1 MHRCSNTQRLNPR
14 FLQECGGGQRKE
26 NINIKERN
34 VIMEENNNLT
44 AERSLEIITE
54 QIDRS
59 RKSVSK
65 DVGMSLFIAG
75 LCIIGVAFIT
85 VVLALLT
92 GNMAFH
98 LLYVLIPF
106 LVIGIERYVKRN
118 KPKVPVSFIGTMVDK
133 TWLTFGIFV
142 LTFFVLSIPFNRLM
156 LHDALVADNI
166 QVYFQNRI
174 SPVRIILLMMGMA
187 VTINGYILKSKWMV
201 WCGIIGGIGGFF
213 WEAFCV
219 TQTIIAM
226 SGLPL
231 EYYGAVQ
238 TIAPNLIM
246 AVFTFIG
253 LTLPGWML
261 IRQKK

>member
-1 MHRCSNTQRLNPR
+1 
-14 FLQECGGGQRKE
+14 
-26 NINIKERN
+26 
-34 VIMEENNNLT
+34 MEEKSNLT

-54 QIDRS
+54 QIAQS
-59 RKSVSK
+59 RKTVSK
-65 DVGMSLFIAG
+65 DVGMSLLIAG

-85 VVLALLT
+85 CICALLT

-98 LLYVLIPF
+98 LLYVLVPV

-118 KPKVPVSFIGTMVDK
+118 KPKVPDSIISTMVDK
-133 TWLTFGIFV
+133 TWQTFGIFV
-142 LTFFVLSIPFNRLM
+142 LTFFILSILFNKLM
-156 LHDALVADNI
+156 IHDALVTDNM
-166 QVYFQNRI
+166 QWYFQNRI

-187 VTINGYILKSKWMV
+187 VTINGYTLKSKWMV

-213 WEAFCV
+213 WEAFCM
-219 TQTIIAM
+219 TQTLIAR

-231 EYYGAVQ
+231 EYYGDAGV
-238 TIAPNLIM
+238 IAPNLIM

-261 IRQKK
+261 VRNQK

>member
-1 MHRCSNTQRLNPR
+1 
-14 FLQECGGGQRKE
+14 
-26 NINIKERN
+26 
-34 VIMEENNNLT
+34 MEENMNMT
-44 AERSLEIITE
+44 AERSLEIITK
-54 QIDRS
+54 QIERN

-65 DVGMSLFIAG
+65 DTGLSLFISG
-75 LCIIGVAFIT
+75 LCIIGIAILTSICAV
-85 VVLALLT
+85 LT

-98 LLYVLIPF
+98 LLYVLIPV
-106 LVIGIERYVKRN
+106 LVIVIERYVKRN
-118 KPKVPVSFIGTMVDK
+118 KPKVPASFIGTMVDK
-133 TWLTFGIFV
+133 TWQTFGIFV
-142 LTFFVLSIPFNRLM
+142 LTFFILSILFNKLM
-156 LHDALVADNI
+156 IHDALVAENM
-166 QVYFQNRI
+166 QVYFQNHI

-219 TQTIIAM
+219 TQTLMAW
-226 SGLPL
+226 SRLPL
-231 EYYGAVQ
+231 ESYWIVQ

-261 IRQKK
+261 KKQQ

>member
-1 MHRCSNTQRLNPR
+1 MEDN
-14 FLQECGGGQRKE
+14 
-26 NINIKERN
+26 NI
-34 VIMEENNNLT
+34 LT

-54 QIDRS
+54 QIERS
-59 RKSVSK
+59 RKSVSE
-65 DVGMSLFIAG
+65 DVGLSLFIAG
-75 LCIIGVAFIT
+75 LCIIGVAIVT
-85 VVLALLT
+85 CICALLT

-106 LVIGIERYVKRN
+106 LVIGIERYINRN
-118 KPKVPVSFIGTMVDK
+118 KPKTPASLIGTMVDK
-133 TWLTFGIFV
+133 TWQTFGIFV
-142 LTFFVLSIPFNRLM
+142 LAFFLLSILFNKLM
-156 LHDALVADNI
+156 LYDALVADNI
-166 QVYFQNRI
+166 QVYFQNRVN
-174 SPVRIILLMMGMA
+174 PVRIILLMMGMA

-219 TQTIIAM
+219 TQTLIAR

-231 EYYGAVQ
+231 DYYWAAQ

-253 LTLPGWML
+253 LTLPGWVL
-261 IRQKK
+261 KRQKK